1 MENDPHYKYKFEKN
15 IQEVAKRDYVQNL
28 KEKIKQP
35 VYEEVTNPN
44 VFKEQ
49 DYVKRLEIIETEESY
64 NNYDELNKS
73 IRKKIIVEE
82 ARKEAIKTLE
92 RQLTIQKKDSKKHSD
107 LQINAS
113 KQALVFYQ
121 FQKKAIHENEQL
133 KSRSIRHAT
142 KSKNQSKYNFVAP
155 WHLRNAT
162 TASSMVKPHN
172 STKTNSM
179 PPSPVTL
186 KNTDSVIKLLQDKNS
201 YQSNYESVRRI

>member
-35 VYEEVTNPN
+35 VYEEVTTPN

-92 RQLTIQKKDSKKHSD
+92 R
-107 LQINAS
+107 
-113 KQALVFYQ
+113 
-121 FQKKAIHENEQL
+121 
-133 KSRSIRHAT
+133 
-142 KSKNQSKYNFVAP
+142 
-155 WHLRNAT
+155 
-162 TASSMVKPHN
+162 
-172 STKTNSM
+172 
-179 PPSPVTL
+179 
-186 KNTDSVIKLLQDKNS
+186 
-201 YQSNYESVRRI
+201 